1 MIVFT
6 ELTKLTVPRLWKQ
19 RSDFFSADVVNLGG
33 VKIDSAGV
41 AFLVRWTKSLKKGRK
56 LKLINADEDLL
67 KLISVFR
74 IADLFDCEQR

>member
-1 MIVFT
+1 MTIFT
-6 ELTKLTVPRLWKQ
+6 ELTKLTVPELWKQ
-19 RSDFFSADVVNLGG
+19 RSVFFSDDAVNLDG

-56 LKLINADEDLL
+56 LKLIKPNDDLL

>member
-1 MIVFT
+1 M
-6 ELTKLTVPRLWKQ
+6 
-19 RSDFFSADVVNLGG
+19 NLDG

-56 LKLINADEDLL
+56 LKLIKPNDDLL